1 MSSLD
6 EEYVYWK
13 CPKNLETHKLH
24 VKLLKYDASTK
35 TFSCKLKEFRQ
46 ITDWIGASWPETVCA
61 DSWPETV
68 CIMARTR
75 TVKFKRKKS
84 EDKFLYGSLYTVA
97 YSLNL
102 ANDTYYLFVEN
113 KV

>member
-6 EEYVYWK
+6 EEYVFWK
-13 CPKNLETHKLH
+13 DPKNLETHKLH

-46 ITDWIGASWPETVCA
+46 ITDWIGAI
-61 DSWPETV
+61 WPETV

-75 TVKFKRKKS
+75 TVKFKREKS
-84 EDKFLYGSLYTVA
+84 KDKFWYGSLYTVA
-97 YSLNL
+97 YSLNF

>member
-1 MSSLD
+1 MSISD
-6 EEYVYWK
+6 EDFVVWTN
-13 CPKNLETHKLH
+13 PKNLETHKLH

-46 ITDWIGASWPETVCA
+46 ITGWIG

-68 CIMARTR
+68 CILARTR
-75 TVKFKRKKS
+75 TVKFKREKS
-84 EDKFLYGSLYTVA
+84 EDKFWYGSLYTVA

-113 KV
+113 KDKV

>member
-6 EEYVYWK
+6 EEYVFWK
-13 CPKNLETHKLH
+13 DPKNLETHKLH

-46 ITDWIGASWPETVCA
+46 ITDWIGASWPETVC
-61 DSWPETV
+61 
-68 CIMARTR
+68 IMARTG
-75 TVKFKRKKS
+75 TVKFKREKS
-84 EDKFLYGSLYTVA
+84 EDKFWYGSLYTVA
-97 YSLNL
+97 YSLNF